1 MDDRKPQGYWTEERL
16 RRLALQYDTRSR
28 FQKQRPGAYQRA
40 YKLDI
45 LDSVCAHMNPKQT
58 WDVERVCQEA
68 AKYRSKR
75 EFIKQCWPG
84 YRAARRLGVVDL
96 ACEHMPAIQQSERS
110 V

>member
-16 RRLALQYDTRSR
+16 RRLALQYDSRSS
-28 FQKQRPGAYQRA
+28 FQKQQPGAYQRA

-45 LDSVCAHMNPKQT
+45 LDSVCAHMSSRRN
-58 WDVERVCQEA
+58 WDVESVCEEA

-84 YRAARRLGVVDL
+84 YRAAQRLGVVDL
-96 ACEHMPAIQQSERS
+96 ACKHMSAVQQSERS
-110 V
+110 F